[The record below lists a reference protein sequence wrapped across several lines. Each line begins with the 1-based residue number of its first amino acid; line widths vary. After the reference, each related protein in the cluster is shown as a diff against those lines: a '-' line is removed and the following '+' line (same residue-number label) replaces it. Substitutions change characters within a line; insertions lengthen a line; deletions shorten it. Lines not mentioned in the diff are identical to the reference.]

1 MGCKQ
6 YEKNHKSDI
15 GLLHK
20 LEEFVSMA
28 ILNTKD
34 MPEFSQ
40 KIVNEVP
47 YTNIAQVI
55 QEVYNREIY

>member
-1 MGCKQ
+1 MVLMLVRNCLL
-6 YEKNHKSDI
+6 D
-15 GLLHK
+15 LVLHK
-20 LEEFVSMA
+20 LEDFVSMA
-28 ILNTKD
+28 ISNTKD

-55 QEVYNREIY
+55 QEVYSREIY

>member
-1 MGCKQ
+1 
-6 YEKNHKSDI
+6 
-15 GLLHK
+15 
-20 LEEFVSMA
+20 MA
-28 ILNTKD
+28 ISNTKD

-55 QEVYNREIY
+55 QEVYSREIY